1 MSSRMERYDNIT
13 QDLNCNNYSRV
24 NKNTSLYEDVKRSEL
39 SRVKNNTNVRI
50 IEQNGKTIDLEKIRK
65 YINEV
70 NNEPRSK
77 RSVLSIP
84 KEEKT
89 IESKPTP
96 EKVYDINSVLE
107 KARSGREV
115 EYSSERYKKVRSD
128 EYDILSK
135 IKMYEDVKEDI
146 DETPELNTEEK
157 TIVDLIN
164 TVTVHKGD
172 LNLLEELMGEGETTK
187 PISEEQKDLS
197 FKDVIDK
204 ETTSESLINEKVMN
218 ENTKEFEKTKEL
230 VNLKEKMTDID
241 NSFYTSSMKFN
252 KDDFEGFEEL
262 EKSVKKGS
270 FFKVVLIIIL
280 VLSILASLVIMAN
293 YVFNLGLF

>member
-1 MSSRMERYDNIT
+1 MERYDNIT
-13 QDLNCNNYSRV
+13 PDLNCNNYSRV

-39 SRVKNNTNVRI
+39 SRVNNNTNVRI

-270 FFKVVLIIIL
+270 FFKVILIIIL

>member
-1 MSSRMERYDNIT
+1 MERYDNIT
-13 QDLNCNNYSRV
+13 PDLNSNNYSRV

-39 SRVKNNTNVRI
+39 SRVNNNTNVRI

-204 ETTSESLINEKVMN
+204 ETTSESLISEKVMD

>member
-1 MSSRMERYDNIT
+1 MERYDNIT
-13 QDLNCNNYSRV
+13 PDLNCNNYSRV

-89 IESKPTP
+89 IESKSTP

-204 ETTSESLINEKVMN
+204 ETTSESLISEKVMN

-270 FFKVVLIIIL
+270 FFKVILIIIL

>member
-1 MSSRMERYDNIT
+1 MERYDNIT
-13 QDLNCNNYSRV
+13 PDLNSNNYSRV

-135 IKMYEDVKEDI
+135 IKIYEDVKDDI

-204 ETTSESLINEKVMN
+204 ETTSESLISEKVMN

-270 FFKVVLIIIL
+270 FFKVILIIIL

>member
-1 MSSRMERYDNIT
+1 MERYDNIT

-204 ETTSESLINEKVMN
+204 ETTSESLISEKVMN

>member
-1 MSSRMERYDNIT
+1 MERYDNIT
-13 QDLNCNNYSRV
+13 PDLNSNNYSRV

-39 SRVKNNTNVRI
+39 SRVNNNTNVRI

-89 IESKPTP
+89 IVSKPTP

-172 LNLLEELMGEGETTK
+172 LNLLDELMGEGETTK

-270 FFKVVLIIIL
+270 FFKVILIIIL

>member
-1 MSSRMERYDNIT
+1 MERYDNIT

-204 ETTSESLINEKVMN
+204 ETTSESLISEKVMN

-280 VLSILASLVIMAN
+280 VLSILASLIIMAN

>member
-1 MSSRMERYDNIT
+1 MERYDNIT
-13 QDLNCNNYSRV
+13 PDLNSNNYSRV

-89 IESKPTP
+89 IESKPSP

>member
-1 MSSRMERYDNIT
+1 MERYDNIT
-13 QDLNCNNYSRV
+13 PDLNSNNYSRV

-39 SRVKNNTNVRI
+39 SRVNNNTNVRI

-172 LNLLEELMGEGETTK
+172 LNLLDELMGEGETTK

-204 ETTSESLINEKVMN
+204 ETTSESLISEKVMN

-270 FFKVVLIIIL
+270 FFKVILIIIL

>member
-1 MSSRMERYDNIT
+1 MERYDNIT
-13 QDLNCNNYSRV
+13 PDLNCNNYSRV

-77 RSVLSIP
+77 RSILSIP

-204 ETTSESLINEKVMN
+204 ETTSESLISEKVMN

-270 FFKVVLIIIL
+270 FFKVILIIIL

>member
-1 MSSRMERYDNIT
+1 MERYDNIT
-13 QDLNCNNYSRV
+13 PDLNSNNYSRV

-77 RSVLSIP
+77 RNVLSIP

-187 PISEEQKDLS
+187 PISEEQKNLS

-204 ETTSESLINEKVMN
+204 ETTSESLISEKVMN

-270 FFKVVLIIIL
+270 FFKVILIIIL

>member
-1 MSSRMERYDNIT
+1 MERYDNIT
-13 QDLNCNNYSRV
+13 PDLNSNNYSRV

-39 SRVKNNTNVRI
+39 SRVNNNTNVRI

-135 IKMYEDVKEDI
+135 IKIYEDVKEDI

-204 ETTSESLINEKVMN
+204 ETTSESLISEKVMN

-270 FFKVVLIIIL
+270 FFKVILIIIL

>member
-1 MSSRMERYDNIT
+1 MERYDNIT
-13 QDLNCNNYSRV
+13 PDLNSTNYSRV

-39 SRVKNNTNVRI
+39 SRVNNNTNVRI

-135 IKMYEDVKEDI
+135 IKIYEDVKEDI

-204 ETTSESLINEKVMN
+204 ETTSESLISEKVMN

-270 FFKVVLIIIL
+270 FFKVILIIIL

>member
-1 MSSRMERYDNIT
+1 MERYDNIT
-13 QDLNCNNYSRV
+13 PDLNSNNYSRV

-187 PISEEQKDLS
+187 PISEEQKNLS

-204 ETTSESLINEKVMN
+204 ETTSESLISEKVMN

-270 FFKVVLIIIL
+270 FFKVILIIIL

>member
-1 MSSRMERYDNIT
+1 MERYDNIT
-13 QDLNCNNYSRV
+13 PNLNSNNYSRV

-39 SRVKNNTNVRI
+39 SRVNNNTNVRI

-204 ETTSESLINEKVMN
+204 ETTSESLISEKVM

-270 FFKVVLIIIL
+270 FFKVILIIIL

>member
-1 MSSRMERYDNIT
+1 
-13 QDLNCNNYSRV
+13 
-24 NKNTSLYEDVKRSEL
+24 
-39 SRVKNNTNVRI
+39 
-50 IEQNGKTIDLEKIRK
+50 
-65 YINEV
+65 
-70 NNEPRSK
+70 
-77 RSVLSIP
+77 
-84 KEEKT
+84 
-89 IESKPTP
+89 
-96 EKVYDINSVLE
+96 
-107 KARSGREV
+107 
-115 EYSSERYKKVRSD
+115 
-128 EYDILSK
+128 
-135 IKMYEDVKEDI
+135 
-146 DETPELNTEEK
+146 
-157 TIVDLIN
+157 
-164 TVTVHKGD
+164 
-172 LNLLEELMGEGETTK
+172 MGEGETTK

-204 ETTSESLINEKVMN
+204 ETTSESLISEKVMN

-270 FFKVVLIIIL
+270 FFKVILIIIL

>member
-1 MSSRMERYDNIT
+1 MERYDNIT
-13 QDLNCNNYSRV
+13 PDLNSNNYSRV

-135 IKMYEDVKEDI
+135 IKTYEDVKEDI

-204 ETTSESLINEKVMN
+204 ETTSESLISEKVMD

-270 FFKVVLIIIL
+270 FFKVILIIIL

>member
-1 MSSRMERYDNIT
+1 MERYDNIT
-13 QDLNCNNYSRV
+13 PDLNSNNYSRV

-39 SRVKNNTNVRI
+39 SRVNNNTNVRI

-204 ETTSESLINEKVMN
+204 ETTSESLISEKVMN

-270 FFKVVLIIIL
+270 FFKVILIIIL
-280 VLSILASLVIMAN
+280 VLSILSSLVIMAN

>member
-1 MSSRMERYDNIT
+1 MERYDNIT
-13 QDLNCNNYSRV
+13 PDLNSNNYSRV

-39 SRVKNNTNVRI
+39 SRVNNNTNVRI

-107 KARSGREV
+107 KARSGRKV

-204 ETTSESLINEKVMN
+204 ETTSESLISEKVMD

-270 FFKVVLIIIL
+270 FFKVILIIIL

>member
-1 MSSRMERYDNIT
+1 MERYDNIT
-13 QDLNCNNYSRV
+13 PDLNSNNYSRV

-39 SRVKNNTNVRI
+39 SRVNNNTNVRI

-89 IESKPTP
+89 IVSKPTP

-164 TVTVHKGD
+164 TVTVHKGE

-270 FFKVVLIIIL
+270 FFKVILIIIL

>member
-1 MSSRMERYDNIT
+1 MERYDNIT
-13 QDLNCNNYSRV
+13 PDLNSTNYSRV

-135 IKMYEDVKEDI
+135 IKIYEDVKDDI

-204 ETTSESLINEKVMN
+204 ETTSESLISEKVMN

-270 FFKVVLIIIL
+270 FFKVILIIIL

>member
-1 MSSRMERYDNIT
+1 MERYDNIT
-13 QDLNCNNYSRV
+13 PDLNSTNYSRV

-204 ETTSESLINEKVMN
+204 EKTSESLISEKVMD

>member
-1 MSSRMERYDNIT
+1 MERYDNIT
-13 QDLNCNNYSRV
+13 PDLNSNNYSRV

-84 KEEKT
+84 KEEDT

-135 IKMYEDVKEDI
+135 IKIYEDVKDDI
-146 DETPELNTEEK
+146 SDTPELNTEEK

-164 TVTVHKGD
+164 TVTIHKGE

-204 ETTSESLINEKVMN
+204 ETTSESLISEKVMD

-230 VNLKEKMTDID
+230 VDLKEKMTDID

-270 FFKVVLIIIL
+270 FFKVILIIIL

>member
-1 MSSRMERYDNIT
+1 MERYDNIT
-13 QDLNCNNYSRV
+13 PDLNSNNYSRV

-107 KARSGREV
+107 KARSGRKV

-135 IKMYEDVKEDI
+135 IKIYEDVKDDI

-270 FFKVVLIIIL
+270 FFKVILIIIL

>member
-1 MSSRMERYDNIT
+1 MERYDNIT
-13 QDLNCNNYSRV
+13 PDLNCNNYSRV

-107 KARSGREV
+107 KARSGRKV

-164 TVTVHKGD
+164 TVTVHKGE

-204 ETTSESLINEKVMN
+204 ETTSESLISEKEMN

-270 FFKVVLIIIL
+270 FFKVILIIIL

>member
-1 MSSRMERYDNIT
+1 MERYDNIT
-13 QDLNCNNYSRV
+13 PDLNSNNYSRV

-39 SRVKNNTNVRI
+39 SRVNNNTNVRI

-77 RSVLSIP
+77 RSVLSIS

-204 ETTSESLINEKVMN
+204 ETTSESLISEKVMN

-270 FFKVVLIIIL
+270 FFKVILIIIL

>member
-1 MSSRMERYDNIT
+1 MERYDNIT
-13 QDLNCNNYSRV
+13 PDLNSTNYSRV

-204 ETTSESLINEKVMN
+204 ETTSESLISEKVMD

>member
-1 MSSRMERYDNIT
+1 MERYDNIT
-13 QDLNCNNYSRV
+13 PDLNCNNYSRV

-89 IESKPTP
+89 IESKPAP

-204 ETTSESLINEKVMN
+204 ETTSESLVSEKVMN

-270 FFKVVLIIIL
+270 FFKVILIIIL

>member
-1 MSSRMERYDNIT
+1 MERYDNIT
-13 QDLNCNNYSRV
+13 PDLNSNNYSRV

-204 ETTSESLINEKVMN
+204 ETTSESLISEKVMD

-270 FFKVVLIIIL
+270 FFKVLLIIIL

>member
-1 MSSRMERYDNIT
+1 MERYDNIT
-13 QDLNCNNYSRV
+13 PDLNSTNYSRV

-270 FFKVVLIIIL
+270 FFKVILIIIL

>member
-1 MSSRMERYDNIT
+1 MERYDNIT
-13 QDLNCNNYSRV
+13 PDLNCNNYSRV

-50 IEQNGKTIDLEKIRK
+50 IEQNGKTIDLDKIRK

-89 IESKPTP
+89 IESKSTP

-164 TVTVHKGD
+164 TVTVHKGE

-204 ETTSESLINEKVMN
+204 ETTSESLISEKVMN

-270 FFKVVLIIIL
+270 FFKVILIIIL

>member
-1 MSSRMERYDNIT
+1 MERYDNIT
-13 QDLNCNNYSRV
+13 PDLNSNNYSRV

-39 SRVKNNTNVRI
+39 SRVNNNTNVRI

-204 ETTSESLINEKVMN
+204 ETTSESLISEKVMD

-270 FFKVVLIIIL
+270 FFKVILIIIL

>member
-1 MSSRMERYDNIT
+1 MERYDNIT
-13 QDLNCNNYSRV
+13 PDLNSNNYSRV

-39 SRVKNNTNVRI
+39 SRVNNNTNVRI

>member
-1 MSSRMERYDNIT
+1 MERYDNIT
-13 QDLNCNNYSRV
+13 PDLNCNNYSRV

-270 FFKVVLIIIL
+270 FFKVILIIIL

>member
-1 MSSRMERYDNIT
+1 MERYDNIT
-13 QDLNCNNYSRV
+13 PDLNCNNYSRV

-50 IEQNGKTIDLEKIRK
+50 IEQNGKTIDLDKIRK

-135 IKMYEDVKEDI
+135 IKMYEDVKDDI

-164 TVTVHKGD
+164 TVTVHKGE

-187 PISEEQKDLS
+187 PISEEQNDLS

-204 ETTSESLINEKVMN
+204 ETTSESLISEKEMN

-270 FFKVVLIIIL
+270 FFKVILIIIL

>member
-1 MSSRMERYDNIT
+1 MERYDNIT
-13 QDLNCNNYSRV
+13 PDLNSTNYSRV

-39 SRVKNNTNVRI
+39 SRVNNNTNVRI

-146 DETPELNTEEK
+146 DDTPELNTEEK

-204 ETTSESLINEKVMN
+204 ETTSESLISEKVMD

-270 FFKVVLIIIL
+270 FFKVILIIIL

>member
-1 MSSRMERYDNIT
+1 MERYDNIT
-13 QDLNCNNYSRV
+13 PDLNSTNYSRV

-280 VLSILASLVIMAN
+280 VLSILASLIIMAN

>member
-1 MSSRMERYDNIT
+1 MERYDNIT
-13 QDLNCNNYSRV
+13 PDLNSNNYSRV

-204 ETTSESLINEKVMN
+204 ETTSESLISEKVMN

-293 YVFNLGLF
+293 YVFNFGLF

>member
-1 MSSRMERYDNIT
+1 MERYDNIT
-13 QDLNCNNYSRV
+13 PDLNCNNYSRV

-50 IEQNGKTIDLEKIRK
+50 IEQNGKTIDLDKIRK

-164 TVTVHKGD
+164 TVTVHKGE

-204 ETTSESLINEKVMN
+204 ETTSESLISEKVMN

-270 FFKVVLIIIL
+270 FFKVILIIIL

>member
-1 MSSRMERYDNIT
+1 MERYDNIT
-13 QDLNCNNYSRV
+13 PDLNSTNYSRV

-39 SRVKNNTNVRI
+39 SRVNNNTNVRI

-204 ETTSESLINEKVMN
+204 ETTSESLISEKVMN